1 MSAQPE
7 NVVAEL
13 NLAEAGLYT
22 VIRFATEN
30 GLSDDEAFA
39 LAERQ
44 AQAALKQLFLYE
56 LHRFQRSYVRIIE
69 QAVDRKLEIATTPQD
84 RVAARRMLAEE
95 TFSLEDGSSVLWER
109 ATPEQHRA
117 RAAWQRKLAGE
128 CIADAERHEQAARE
142 IEEAGVRCLR
152 DLAKKSRVR

>member
-1 MSAQPE
+1 MSAQPQE
-7 NVVAEL
+7 AVSEL

-22 VIRFATEN
+22 VIRFATEQ
-30 GLSDDEAFA
+30 GLSDDEAFS

-56 LHRFQRSYVRIIE
+56 LHRFQRFYTRTIE
-69 QAVDRKLEIATTPQD
+69 RAVDGKLQVATTPQD
-84 RVAARRMLAEE
+84 RVEARRMLAEE
-95 TFSLEDGSSVLWER
+95 TFSLEDGSSVPWLS
-109 ATPEQHRA
+109 ATAEQHRA

-128 CIADAERHEQAARE
+128 CVTDAKRHEQAAKE